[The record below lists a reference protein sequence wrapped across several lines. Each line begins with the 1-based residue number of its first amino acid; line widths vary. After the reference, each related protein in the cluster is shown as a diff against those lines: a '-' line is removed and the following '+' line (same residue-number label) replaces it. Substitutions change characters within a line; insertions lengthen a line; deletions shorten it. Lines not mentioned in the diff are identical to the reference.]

1 MALQLQ
7 QSFAALEKANAEL
20 EMRVE
25 ERTALLREANHQ
37 LQDEILERQRS
48 EQTLRSIVEGTASAT
63 GNDFFSSLVYHL
75 TTALQVR
82 CSFISECVDFE
93 QRRSSTLAIWTGTD
107 FGANFEYTLSGTPC
121 EQVIQSRCLQYYPE
135 QLQALFPEDQGLVQI
150 EAQSYLGIPLMDAS
164 GNLLGHLAV
173 LDDQPMGDEFWNHRR
188 SGEPLV
194 ALLSAEI
201 INLGDESCLLAK
213 TTDITERKRAEE
225 ALQKSEGSYRE
236 LALREELLN
245 RLATQIRNSLELDM
259 ILDTAVHQI
268 RNLLQIDS
276 CHFMWFR
283 PDPEQPYWEILKEAK
298 NVALP
303 SLLGCYPLRYVASSP
318 EQLREQLFRM
328 ITRVT
333 DDVSTLE
340 DSMERQFFL
349 SLGYTAFLGN
359 PIRIRSGAIGVL
371 YCGHC
376 TGSRHW
382 SKSEVALVQA
392 VADQLAIAI
401 SQAELYEQAR
411 TAQEQSE
418 RLLLN
423 ILPQAIAE
431 RLKQEQHTIADSFEE
446 VTVMFADI
454 VDFTELSARIS
465 PKELLKRLNEIFSTF
480 DRLAQRHGLEKI
492 KTIGDAYMVVGGL
505 PTPRAD
511 HAEAIAEMAL
521 DMQHEISRFKRDE
534 AEPFLIRIGI
544 NSGSVVAG
552 VIGLNK
558 FIYDLWGDT
567 VNTASRMES
576 QGIPGY
582 IQVTATTYERLRGKF
597 LFEERGVLHVKGKG
611 DMNTYFLK
619 RRKTSII

>member
-1 MALQLQ
+1 LQ
-7 QSFAALEKANAEL
+7 EKGA
-20 EMRVE
+20 V
-25 ERTALLREANHQ
+25 
-37 LQDEILERQRS
+37 
-48 EQTLRSIVEGTASAT
+48 
-63 GNDFFSSLVYHL
+63 SSL
-75 TTALQVR
+75 
-82 CSFISECVDFE
+82 EFE
-93 QRRSSTLAIWTGTD
+93 
-107 FGANFEYTLSGTPC
+107 F
-121 EQVIQSRCLQYYPE
+121 
-135 QLQALFPEDQGLVQI
+135 
-150 EAQSYLGIPLMDAS
+150 
-164 GNLLGHLAV
+164 
-173 LDDQPMGDEFWNHRR
+173 HRR

-283 PDPEQPYWEILKEAK
+283 PDPEQPYWEIVKEAK

-376 TGSRHW
+376 SGSRHW

-423 ILPQAIAE
+423 ILPQVIAE

-521 DMQHEISRFKRDE
+521 DMQHEISRFKRDDG
-534 AEPFLIRIGI
+534 EPFLIRIGI

-582 IQVTATTYERLRGKF
+582 IQVTATTYEQLRGKF